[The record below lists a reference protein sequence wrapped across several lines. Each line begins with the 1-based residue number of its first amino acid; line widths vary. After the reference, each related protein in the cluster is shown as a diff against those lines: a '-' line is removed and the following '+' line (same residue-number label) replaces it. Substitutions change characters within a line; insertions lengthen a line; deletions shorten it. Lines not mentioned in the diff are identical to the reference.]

1 MSTVFSTN
9 GQRQVGAGE
18 KREREG
24 KRKQKIIFFNKL
36 LSYYY
41 NNNKR

>member
-9 GQRQVGAGE
+9 GQRQVGADE

-24 KRKQKIIFFNKL
+24 KRKQKN
-36 LSYYY
+36 Y
-41 NNNKR
+41 